1 MELSTRRLKLR
12 PLTLEDADDITR
24 ICQDRT
30 LYENTLSLPWP
41 YIKDMAEQFIQ
52 GVSGSQVKD
61 RGGDHFAICLNDTG
75 RFIGVIGLSPLN
87 CHDDREVG
95 Y

>member
-41 YIKDMAEQFIQ
+41 YTKDMAEQFIQ